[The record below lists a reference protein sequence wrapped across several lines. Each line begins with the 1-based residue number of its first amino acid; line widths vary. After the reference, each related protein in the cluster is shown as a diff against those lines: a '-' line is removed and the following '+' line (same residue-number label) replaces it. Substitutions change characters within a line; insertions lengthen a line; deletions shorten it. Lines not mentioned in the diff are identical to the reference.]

1 MPVGVKKLATSA
13 ALLTWDV
20 ASARPNT
27 LEFSDAHLL
36 TYTKQIN

>member
-1 MPVGVKKLATSA
+1 MGVKKLATSTT
-13 ALLTWDV
+13 LLTWDV

-27 LEFSDAHLL
+27 LEFSGAHFP